1 MADEDKKII
10 VDDDWKAQARA
21 EKERLA
27 GEAEQQ
33 PQPGEMPEPSF
44 VELINLV
51 VMQAMAGLGLLAG
64 PGGERFPP
72 NLEAAKHAIDLL
84 QVLED
89 KTKGN
94 LTEAESKLLDQVLY
108 EMRMRYVQVAGASGA
123 AGPQPPTP
131 GM

>member
-1 MADEDKKII
+1 AVPQGNRWCGNPFSHRHSRGRLCHSTIEDIAGRPTMADEDKKII

-64 PGGERFPP
+64 P
-72 NLEAAKHAIDLL
+72 
-84 QVLED
+84 
-89 KTKGN
+89 
-94 LTEAESKLLDQVLY
+94 
-108 EMRMRYVQVAGASGA
+108 
-123 AGPQPPTP
+123 
-131 GM
+131 